1 MKCVS
6 REKRCIFQ
14 VQRCIFQLERC
25 IIPIW
30 RPPDISGGRQLEN
43 EMYISSGNVYFNW
56 RDVYFKYISPVEI
69 NIFHLKY
76 TSHSVSGGH
85 HLESE
90 MYISSG
96 KMYISTGE
104 MYYSFEIYI
113 SSGEIYISFSKW
125 RPPDRNNTSQ
135 QLKYTFILMII
146 IYLVLALM
154 GFHID

>member
-1 MKCVS
+1 MQDLCYSFSNYFFHFVCFFIMLCITFYPFYVLDLWKPISAKTRYILQWMKCVS

-76 TSHSVSGGH
+76 TSHSVSGG
-85 HLESE
+85 
-90 MYISSG
+90 
-96 KMYISTGE
+96 
-104 MYYSFEIYI
+104 
-113 SSGEIYISFSKW
+113 
-125 RPPDRNNTSQ
+125 RQ
-135 QLKYTFILMII
+135 
-146 IYLVLALM
+146 IYLAAAT
-154 GFHID
+154 